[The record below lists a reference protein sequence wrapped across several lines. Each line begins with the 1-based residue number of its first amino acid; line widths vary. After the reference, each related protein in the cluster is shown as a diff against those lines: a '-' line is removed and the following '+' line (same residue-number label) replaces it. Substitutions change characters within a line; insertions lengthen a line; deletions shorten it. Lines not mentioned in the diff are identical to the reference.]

1 MKYWRSRLRLN
12 CWCSGI
18 TLIAVVIES
27 CSCEVVQATDSA
39 ANLDRETVRP
49 GGSSH
54 SYGMVSR
61 EDDGVDVSRLDEL
74 SN

>member
-1 MKYWRSRLRLN
+1 M
-12 CWCSGI
+12 
-18 TLIAVVIES
+18 AVIIES